1 MTFRTIVALLAFVAI
16 AACGGAATEEEVEVV
31 QESPLDDAAAVA
43 AMIDEYV
50 LHYNMGHASMA
61 VDYGTDGIL
70 LGADGSV
77 LRTAEGRLAGA
88 EAAMEFSPELAITT
102 GGVIVLGDDAVA
114 HGSYSVSVTPEGAES
129 VTSTGNWL
137 SRLAKVDGDWKWA
150 VSLIN

>member
-1 MTFRTIVALLAFVAI
+1 MTFRTIVALLAVVAI

-88 EAAMEFSPELAITT
+88 EAAMEFNPELAITT
-102 GGVIVLGDDAVA
+102 GGVVVLGEESADDACKKGCQVRVA
-114 HGSYSVSVTPEGAES
+114 LQVCLWRVCFLLWYCLVLH
-129 VTSTGNWL
+129 
-137 SRLAKVDGDWKWA
+137 
-150 VSLIN
+150 